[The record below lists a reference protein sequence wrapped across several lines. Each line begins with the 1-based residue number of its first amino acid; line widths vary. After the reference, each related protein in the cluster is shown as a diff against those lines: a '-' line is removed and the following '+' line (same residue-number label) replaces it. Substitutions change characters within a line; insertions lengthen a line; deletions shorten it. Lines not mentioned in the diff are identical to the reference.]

1 MTESFLFAKL
11 FYTQKSQVFELPV
24 IQTVDKVPV
33 FAGTFTMSTVFLV

>member
-24 IQTVDKVPV
+24 I
-33 FAGTFTMSTVFLV
+33 FTISIFFLLILC